1 VSLGDFTRFEEEQSA
16 NDASVGGLFE
26 SGWEE
31 AHNEGLTGLVIL
43 HENGQ
48 QCWNG
53 PRRSVKVGLY
63 CSAVNELR
71 SVREEEKCVYRFE
84 VGTAAVCGD
93 DGLEDGNS
101 GGAEKAR
108 DEL

>member
-1 VSLGDFTRFEEEQSA
+1 MDKSV
-16 NDASVGGLFE
+16 NDASVRGIFE

-31 AHNEGLTGLVIL
+31 AHDEGLSGISLI

-53 PRRSVKVGLY
+53 PRRSVKVDLY
-63 CSAVNELR
+63 CSAIDELR

-84 VGTAAVCGD
+84 VGTAAACG
-93 DGLEDGNS
+93 GEQEHERGENV
-101 GGAEKAR
+101 EENVK

>member
-1 VSLGDFTRFEEEQSA
+1 MEKSV
-16 NDASVGGLFE
+16 NDASVRGIFE

-31 AHNEGLTGLVIL
+31 AHDEGLSGISLI

-53 PRRSVKVGLY
+53 PRRSVKVDLY
-63 CSAVNELR
+63 CSAIDELR

-84 VGTAAVCGD
+84 VGTAAACG
-93 DGLEDGNS
+93 GEHERGENV
-101 GGAEKAR
+101 EENVK

>member
-1 VSLGDFTRFEEEQSA
+1 MDGSA
-16 NDASVGGLFE
+16 SDASVRGIFE

-31 AHNEGLTGLVIL
+31 AHDEGLSGISLI

-53 PRRSVKVGLY
+53 PKRSVKVDLY
-63 CSAVNELR
+63 CSAVDELR

-84 VGTAAVCGD
+84 VGTAAACG
-93 DGLEDGNS
+93 GGHERGESVEGNV
-101 GGAEKAR
+101 R